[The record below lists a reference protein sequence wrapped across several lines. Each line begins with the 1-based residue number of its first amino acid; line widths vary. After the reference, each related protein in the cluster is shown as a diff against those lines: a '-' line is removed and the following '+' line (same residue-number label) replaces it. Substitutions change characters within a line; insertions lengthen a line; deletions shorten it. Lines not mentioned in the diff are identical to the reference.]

1 MTAAVIALGVLCAG
15 LTVYLLLLS
24 RQLRG
29 MARELERTR
38 EPGYDRQ
45 LTVTL
50 MNGAL
55 ETLASACNEN
65 LRYQS
70 ALRNRQ
76 QQAEQNLRQSVSDI
90 AHDLRTPLTALQ
102 GNLQLAVQD
111 ASLSDRTAAL
121 LAVCTEKSDLL
132 RRMADDFFEMAL
144 LESDHSPVPLSR
156 VSLTA
161 ELMQLLADSEAAIR
175 LKGLTPEI
183 DLPERAVFAQADA
196 ALTQR
201 MLGNLLSN
209 VLKYAHGSFTVR
221 LTQQDG
227 FAEVIF
233 ANAVQPGEVPD
244 PERLFDRSYRADRA
258 RGGQGAG
265 LGLYI
270 VRLLAERQNA
280 AVSAAVQANVLT
292 LTVRFRSA

>member
-1 MTAAVIALGVLCAG
+1 MTAALITLGVLCAG
-15 LTVYLLLLS
+15 LTVYLLLLN
-24 RQLRG
+24 RQMRG
-29 MARELERTR
+29 MAKEIARTR
-38 EPGYDRQ
+38 EHGYDRQ

-111 ASLSDRTAAL
+111 ASLSGHTAGL
-121 LAVCTEKSDLL
+121 LEVCAEKTDLL
-132 RRMADDFFEMAL
+132 RHMADDFFEMAL
-144 LESDHSPVPLSR
+144 LESDHTPVPLSR

-175 LKGLTPEI
+175 LKGLEPEI
-183 DLPERAVFAQADA
+183 DLPDRAVFAQADA
-196 ALTQR
+196 ALVQR

-209 VLKYAHGSFTVR
+209 VLKYAQDSFTVR
-221 LTQQDG
+221 LTQHADS
-227 FAEVIF
+227 AEISF
-233 ANAVQPGEVPD
+233 ANAVRPGEAPD
-244 PERLFDRSYRADRA
+244 PARLFARSYRADRA

-292 LTVRFRSA
+292 LTVRFGL